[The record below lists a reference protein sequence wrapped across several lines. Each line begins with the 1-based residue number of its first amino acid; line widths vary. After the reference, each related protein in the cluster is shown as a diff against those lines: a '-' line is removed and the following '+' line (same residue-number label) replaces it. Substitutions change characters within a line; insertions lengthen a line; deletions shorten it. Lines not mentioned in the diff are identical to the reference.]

1 MNVPNDLRYTE
12 SHEWARREADGSV
25 TVGIT
30 DHAQDRLGDIVYV
43 ENPAVGKTFVR
54 GQECGVVES
63 VKAAADIY
71 APIAGEIVAVND
83 ALTGSPEMVNQAAYA
98 AWMFR
103 IKPSDPAQWDSL
115 LDATAYQKLVEAES
129 H

>member
-1 MNVPNDLRYTE
+1 MSIPSDLRYTQ
-12 SHEWARREADGSV
+12 SHEWARREADGTVS
-25 TVGIT
+25 VGIT
-30 DHAQDRLGDIVYV
+30 HHAQDRLGDIVYV
-43 ENPAVGKTFVR
+43 ENPAVGMSFQQ

-71 APIAGEIVAVND
+71 APLSGQVVAVND
-83 ALTGSPEMVNQAAYA
+83 ALGGAPEKVNQDAYS

-103 IKPSDPAQWDSL
+103 IQPSQPGEWDRL
-115 LDATAYQKLVEAES
+115 LDAAGYQKLLEAES